1 MKQARRVGVWIVLG
15 AILLAAC
22 GGGSTTSTSA
32 APGASSTSSGGSG
45 STVGEPT
52 TGGVL
57 VAPVNTNP
65 QHLIRSLSSDVAI
78 AMIGLPMQESLIR
91 VSRDY
96 EIVPVLAESWNVSDD
111 GLLYT
116 FNLRKGVKWHDGEDF
131 TAEDVKFSFDEIL
144 PLAPTGSA
152 LLNVIKETRIVD
164 DHTVEVELSVP
175 FAPFL
180 LGLNPMDITILPEHV
195 YAGTDILANPAN
207 HAPIG
212 TGPFKFEE
220 WVPGERVTLVRNED
234 YWDEGK
240 PYLDRLIFPIIPDDA
255 TRVSAFYAGEVDY
268 LNTTYLPSTEI
279 ASIEGDDRFV
289 LAVSGN
295 QSSLGVMHFN
305 LDRPPLDNPEVRKA
319 LFQAI
324 DRDLIVQAAF
334 SGYAE
339 PGRSS
344 IPETVS
350 WAYNPEI
357 DYEDMYAFDAQ
368 AAEKRLDDAGFPR
381 GADGTRFKLEFKYR
395 PDLDG
400 YDAIADIVRSNW
412 GAIGIDVEIAPRERA
427 VWIEEVYA
435 NRNYDVTMV
444 GLAARLDPLLGV
456 QRAYVCETR
465 ADATFTNPTGYCNEE
480 LDALYQQA
488 ASTPAYED
496 RAPFYYETQE
506 IIARDLPSAV
516 IVDTPAYDAI
526 STEFGGLDE
535 FFDSALGS
543 APNWA
548 FIRTQ

>member
-1 MKQARRVGVWIVLG
+1 MKRARRIAAWLVLC
-15 AILLAAC
+15 ALLLAAC
-22 GGGSTTSTSA
+22 GGSSSGSSTTAA
-32 APGASSTSSGGSG
+32 APGASSTTSGGG
-45 STVGEPT
+45 SEQPK
-52 TGGVL
+52 TGGTL

-65 QHLIRSLSSDVAI
+65 QHLIRSRSSDVAI

-96 EIVPVLAESWNVSDD
+96 EIIPVLAESWDVSED

-116 FNLRKGVKWHDGEDF
+116 FHLRKGVKWHDGEDF

-180 LGLNPMDITILPEHV
+180 LSLNPMDITILPEHV
-195 YAGTDILANPAN
+195 YAGTDILSNPAN
-207 HAPIG
+207 HAPVG

-220 WVPGERVTLVRNED
+220 WVPGERVVLVRNEG

-255 TRVSAFYAGEVDY
+255 TRVSAFYNGEVDY

-279 ASIEGDDRFV
+279 SKVEGDDRFV

-305 LDRPPLDNPEVRKA
+305 LERPPLANADVRKA

-324 DRDLIVQAAF
+324 DRNLIVEAAF
-334 SGYAE
+334 AGYAD
-339 PGRSS
+339 PGVSS
-344 IPETVS
+344 MPATVA
-350 WAYNPEI
+350 WAYNPDI
-357 DYEDMYAFDAQ
+357 DYMEMYPYDPE
-368 AAEKRLDDAGFPR
+368 AAEALLDQAGFPR
-381 GADGTRFKLEFKYR
+381 EANGVRFNLEFKYR

-400 YDAIADIVRSNW
+400 YDAIADILRAQW
-412 GAIGIDVEIAPRERA
+412 GAIGVEVEIAPRERA

-435 NRNYDVTMV
+435 NHDYDVTMV

-465 ADATFTNPTGYCNEE
+465 PDATFTNPTSYCNEE
-480 LDALYQQA
+480 LDALFQEG
-488 ASTPAYED
+488 ASTPKYED
-496 RAPFYYETQE
+496 RAPFYHQAQE

-516 IVDTPAYDAI
+516 IVDTPSFDAI
-526 STEFGGLDE
+526 WNEFEGLDE

-548 FIRTQ
+548 FIRQR